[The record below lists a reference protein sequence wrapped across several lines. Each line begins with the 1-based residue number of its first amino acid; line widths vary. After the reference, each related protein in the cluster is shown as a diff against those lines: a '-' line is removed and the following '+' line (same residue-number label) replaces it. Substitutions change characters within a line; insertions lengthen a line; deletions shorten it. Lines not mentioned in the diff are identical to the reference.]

1 MYVNYF
7 LYFCTDLELD
17 SKSVKF
23 SCKIMIYRE
32 LTSELLR
39 IGTMFPVVI
48 LTGPRQSG
56 KTTLCKMAFP
66 EYKYYNIE
74 NPDTR
79 EIILSDPITFLK
91 SNSGGMILDEA
102 QRLPEL
108 FSYIQVL
115 VDEDKTLRY
124 VLSGSNNFT
133 LMEKI
138 TQSLAGRAAL
148 LTLLP
153 LSIKEINSDISSD
166 ELMLNGFYPAV
177 WGDGRKPFD
186 VYSNYYRTYVER
198 DLRQLINIK
207 DLDLFRQFVRLMA
220 SRVANEF
227 NASRISNE
235 IGVDIKTVQHWLSI
249 LTTSYIAFTLPPY
262 YRNIGKR
269 IVKAHKLYFY
279 ETGLVS
285 YLLGL
290 ETPEQVALHPLRG
303 AMFENMVVSEFYK
316 RRFNQGMTPHL
327 FYYRDNSQK
336 EIDLIEEQT
345 FGQLN
350 IYEIKSAK
358 RFNTQFYS
366 GIDYFKKIYGESV
379 VGGTVLYDGDE
390 TVAIGEK
397 HYSNW
402 KTSLLSKE

>member
-1 MYVNYF
+1 
-7 LYFCTDLELD
+7 
-17 SKSVKF
+17 
-23 SCKIMIYRE
+23 MINRE
-32 LTSELLR
+32 LIAETLR
-39 IGTMFPVVI
+39 VGNDFPVLI

-66 EYKYYNIE
+66 DYMYINLE
-74 NPDTR
+74 NPDMRDT
-79 EIILSDPITFLK
+79 ILADPISFLK
-91 SNSGGMILDEA
+91 RNPCGMILDEA
-102 QRLPEL
+102 QQLPEL

-133 LMEKI
+133 LMERI

-153 LSIKEINSDISSD
+153 LSISEIKPDVSTD
-166 ELMLNGFYPAV
+166 ELMFNGFYPAV
-177 WGDGRKPFD
+177 WGDGRRPYD
-186 VYSNYYRTYVER
+186 VYSNYYRTYIER

-235 IGVDIKTVQHWLSI
+235 IGVDVKTVQHWLSI

-279 ETGLVS
+279 DTGLVS

-290 ETPEQVALHPLRG
+290 DSPEQVALHPLRG

-316 RRFNQGMTPHL
+316 RRFNQGKTPHL
-327 FYYRDNSQK
+327 FYYRDNTQK
-336 EIDLIEEQT
+336 EVDLIEEES
-345 FGQLN
+345 FGRLYA
-350 IYEIKSAK
+350 YEIKSAK
-358 RFNTQFYS
+358 RFNTQFVA
-366 GIDYFKKIYGESV
+366 GIDYFKKLYGESV
-379 VGGTVLYDGDE
+379 VGGAVLYDGEECIE
-390 TVAIGEK
+390 TNNTVCR
-397 HYSNW
+397 NW
-402 KTSLLSKE
+402 RNL

>member
-1 MYVNYF
+1 
-7 LYFCTDLELD
+7 
-17 SKSVKF
+17 
-23 SCKIMIYRE
+23 MIYRE
-32 LTSELLR
+32 LTAELLR
-39 IGTMFPVVI
+39 INASFPVLI

-66 EYKYYNIE
+66 NYRYVNLE

-79 EIILSDPITFLK
+79 EEIVADPLTFLK
-91 SNSGGMILDEA
+91 GNSNGMILDEA
-102 QRLPEL
+102 QQYPEL

-115 VDEDKTLRY
+115 VDEDKTMRFI
-124 VLSGSNNFT
+124 LSGSNNFT

-153 LSIKEINSDISSD
+153 LSIKEINNGISTD
-166 ELMLNGFYPAV
+166 ELMFRGFYPSV
-177 WGDGRKPFD
+177 WGDGREPYD
-186 VYSNYYRTYVER
+186 VYSNYYRTYIER

-235 IGVDIKTVQHWLSI
+235 IGIDVKTVQHWSSI

-269 IVKAHKLYFY
+269 IVKAHKLYFFD
-279 ETGLVS
+279 TGLVC

-290 ETPEQVALHPLRG
+290 ESHEQLATHPLRG
-303 AMFENMVVSEFYK
+303 ALFENMVVAEFHK
-316 RRFNQGMTPHL
+316 RRFNKGKTPHL
-327 FYYRDNSQK
+327 FYYRDNTQK
-336 EIDLIEEQT
+336 EIDLIEEPSY
-345 FGQLN
+345 GQ
-350 IYEIKSAK
+350 IQAYEIKSAK
-358 RFNTQFYS
+358 RFNTQFS
-366 GIDYFKKIYGESV
+366 AGIDYLRKLYGDSV
-379 VGGTVLYDGDE
+379 TSGEILYDGDE
-390 TVAIGEK
+390 TIAIKENK
-397 HYSNW
+397 CRNW
-402 KTSLLSKE
+402 RVSIINDQSATA